1 MKTGDVL
8 EFGKWTRSVAAIA
21 LVAFCALSG
30 AQDSV
35 YKSKDK
41 AGPVFSD
48 EPSPGAKVIDLP
60 PPNVIQTDPV
70 PTMPAPPVDSAPPRY
85 RSLTIQSPADGSTIH
100 TNTGEFSVS
109 VYVSPALRSGAGDR
123 IRVKLDGNA
132 LPSSYRSAKFKVTPA
147 DWQGAATDRAEHTL
161 QVALVDKA
169 GSVLLESAPAS
180 FYAHHATVHR

>member
-1 MKTGDVL
+1 MRSSDVL
-8 EFGKWTRSVAAIA
+8 KFGKWTRSAAATA
-21 LVAFCALSG
+21 LVAFCALSS

-60 PPNVIQTDPV
+60 PPNVIQSDPV
-70 PTMPAPPVDSAPPRY
+70 PTAPAPSIDNAPPPY

-109 VYVSPALRSGAGDR
+109 VNISPALRAGAGDR
-123 IRVKLDGNA
+123 IRVTLDGNA
-132 LPSSYRSAKFKVTPA
+132 LPSSHQSAKFKVTA
-147 DWQGAATDRAEHTL
+147 GDWQGAAEDRVEHTL
-161 QVALVDKA
+161 QVALVDKTGA
-169 GSVLLESAPAS
+169 VLLESAPAS
-180 FYAHHATVHR
+180 FYAHRATR

>member
-1 MKTGDVL
+1 MGTSDVL
-8 EFGKWTRSVAAIA
+8 KFGKRTRSAAA
-21 LVAFCALSG
+21 MAVVAFCTLSG

-60 PPNVIQTDPV
+60 PPNVIQTNPA
-70 PTMPAPPVDSAPPRY
+70 PTMPAPPVGNAPPPY
-85 RSLTIQSPADGSTIH
+85 RSLKIQSPADGSTIH

-109 VYVSPALRSGAGDR
+109 VYVIPALRAGAGDR

-132 LPSSYRSAKFKVTPA
+132 LPSSYRSANFKVTA
-147 DWQGAATDRAEHTL
+147 AEWQGAAAAEVEHTL
-161 QVALVDKA
+161 QVAVIDKTGAMLV
-169 GSVLLESAPAS
+169 ESAPAN
-180 FYAHHATVHR
+180 FYAHRASAR